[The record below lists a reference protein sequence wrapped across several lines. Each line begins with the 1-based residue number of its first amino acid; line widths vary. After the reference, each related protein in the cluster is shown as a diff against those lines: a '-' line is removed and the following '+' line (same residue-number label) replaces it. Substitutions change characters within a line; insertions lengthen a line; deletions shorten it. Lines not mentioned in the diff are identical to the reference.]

1 MALTCARCGAQNP
14 DGNQFCQACGT
25 PLLAAAPPAAPAW
38 IAAPP
43 AAPAQGQPPAA
54 PAWIA
59 APPAAP
65 TTQSQPPAAPG
76 GPPLP
81 PQPPGWSAAPAP
93 APAWSAAP
101 PQGPPAPGSTAPPLA
116 YASPPPAAVAYA
128 SPYYTPTAAYPQAP
142 VHRTPWILILAAIFG
157 LIVLMAGCGTAIA
170 LLNNGKVSV
179 TGGIT
184 SDVPSPTPA
193 GSPSPIASPIVLT
206 GPTASNDGLT
216 LPVPAGWVVDAK
228 DNEQITLADPSGA
241 GVMTVASA
249 PDNPST
255 AEQQKNSVDQ
265 ALTSKYPDFKPCPN
279 TKTTTGSLNGPQGL
293 FWTMCFTLTSGSQSF
308 PAAASM
314 FVGVNSDG
322 SVFYGVIMLT
332 RQDNLQSFLNEA
344 APVLKGIQWKLK

>member
-25 PLLAAAPPAAPAW
+25 PLTAAVAPPPAAPAW

-43 AAPAQGQPPAA
+43 PATPL
-54 PAWIA
+54 
-59 APPAAP
+59 
-65 TTQSQPPAAPG
+65 PAAPG
-76 GPPLP
+76 AP
-81 PQPPGWSAAPAP
+81 PQ

-101 PQGPPAPGSTAPPLA
+101 QQAPPSAPSSTAPPLA
-116 YASPPPAAVAYA
+116 YASPPPAPVAYA
-128 SPYYTPTAAYPQAP
+128 SPYYSPTAAYPQAP

-170 LLNNGKVSV
+170 LLNNGKVGV

-193 GSPSPIASPIVLT
+193 GSPSPVASPSSLT
-206 GPTASNDGLT
+206 GPSASNDGLT
-216 LPVPAGWVVDAK
+216 VPVPAGWVVDAK

-249 PDNPST
+249 QSNPTST
-255 AEQQKNSVDQ
+255 AEEQKNSVDQ
-265 ALTSKYPDFKPCPN
+265 GFLSKYPDYKPCPG
-279 TKTTTGSLNGPQGL
+279 TKTTTGSLNGPQGI
-293 FWTMCFTLTSGSQSF
+293 FWTVCFTLTSGSQSF

-314 FVGVNSDG
+314 FVGVNSGG
-322 SVFYGVIMLT
+322 SVFYGVILIA
-332 RQDNLQSFLNEA
+332 RQDNLQNFLTEA